1 LGPSR
6 RRLLLLINRL
16 TPLGG
21 AERQLLHLARG
32 LAANGHAVTL
42 CCIEASY
49 LRPAELEDSGVELLQ
64 LGITGARDR
73 ARAVPLLTRMA
84 RRAEVVHCTMW
95 DPSLWGRLAAI
106 LARRPVV
113 VADHAT
119 DRSVQISADGEPRG
133 AWIARHNRLLDGFT
147 FATVACAASQRP
159 LLLGEGVSPSKL
171 VQIPNGVPIAG
182 LRGAREKDLSRGDLG
197 LPESGPIVLQVGVFR
212 SEKNQLGALAAFERV
227 REEVPGAQLAFVGD
241 GPMRAEVEARAG
253 AVGASS
259 WAHFLGSR
267 EDVPALLDHADLLL
281 LPSTSDALPMTVLEA
296 MAVGTPVLASDV
308 GDVREALGAGGICV
322 PAGDEAKLAEQCV
335 RLLGDPALRERL
347 SRAGA
352 ERAPSFDAATMVR
365 RYEALF
371 EAAREGGDP
380 IAAVAGAG

>member
-1 LGPSR
+1 LDLPR

-49 LRPAELEDSGVELLQ
+49 LRPAELEGSEIELLQ
-64 LGITGARDR
+64 LGSTGPRDR
-73 ARAVPLLTRMA
+73 ARAVPRLARMA
-84 RRAEVVHCTMW
+84 RWAEVVHCTMW

-119 DRSVQISADGEPRG
+119 DRSVQISSDGAPRG
-133 AWIARHNRLLDGFT
+133 AWIARHNRLLDRFT

-159 LLLGEGVSPSKL
+159 LLLGEGVSPEKL

-182 LRGAREKDLSRGDLG
+182 LRSAREENLSRGDLG
-197 LPESGPIVLQVGVFR
+197 LPEGGPLALQVGVFR
-212 SEKNQLGALAAFERV
+212 SEKNQLGALRAFERV
-227 REEVPGAQLAFVGD
+227 REKVPGAQLVFVGD

-253 AVGASS
+253 TVGADS

-281 LPSTSDALPMTVLEA
+281 LPSISDALPMTVLEA
-296 MAVGTPVLASDV
+296 MAVGTPILASDV

-322 PAGDEAKLAEQCV
+322 PAGDEGALAEQCV
-335 RLLGDPALRERL
+335 RLLSDPALREQL
-347 SRAGA
+347 GRAGG
-352 ERAPSFDAATMVR
+352 ERAPTFDAATMVR

-371 EAAREGGDP
+371 GAACNGGDP
-380 IAAVAGAG
+380 IAAVASAG